1 MRALKEHLLISV
13 RITIVL
19 LVITC
24 GLYPAVVW
32 AIGQTAFRDKA
43 NGQLIVRNGHVIGS
57 AIIGQEFKSDRFFH
71 SRPSAANY
79 DAAASTGSNL
89 GPTSAKLR
97 DFVAA
102 NVKSYDVHASV
113 PADAVTASA
122 SGLDP
127 DISPD
132 NAMMQSE
139 RVARANGVPVEIVRR
154 IIQEHTEGRLFG
166 IYGEP
171 RVNVMLMNL
180 ELLVRSGKR

>member
-1 MRALKEHLLISV
+1 MKEHITTSI
-13 RITIVL
+13 RITLAL

-24 GLYPAVVW
+24 GLYPAAVW
-32 AIGQTAFRDKA
+32 AIGQVAFHDKA
-43 NGQLIVRNGHVIGS
+43 NGSLVVRHGKTIGS
-57 AIIGQEFKSDRFFH
+57 ALIAQQFTSDRFFH

-102 NVKSYDVHASV
+102 NVTAFEVHQNV

-127 DISPD
+127 HISPE
-132 NAMMQSE
+132 NAIAQAP
-139 RVARANGVPVEIVRR
+139 RVAKANHLPLAVVEEMIDK
-154 IIQEHTEGRLFG
+154 HTEGRFLG

-171 RVNVMLMNL
+171 RVNVLMLNL
-180 ELLVRSGKR
+180 DIFGLH